1 MPEVTFDFL
10 PGQSYQF
17 HVYNT
22 STDST
27 ITALNGFQIY
37 FTEKASI
44 PVIDSQPKVIGC
56 DAESA
61 VAWIH
66 YTGICPKVSLLVN
79 DIAYPMTIT
88 GEAVSAGTEET
99 PEILCQQFSA
109 DVSAESNNTAALR
122 FTAQGNFD
130 LYRWNLWMY

>member
-44 PVIDSQPKVIGC
+44 SVIDSQPKVIGC
-56 DAESA
+56 DAED
-61 VAWIH
+61 V
-66 YTGICPKVSLLVN
+66 YKRQVTGMDGLAAAAAGDGFQHTRFLLK
-79 DIAYPMTIT
+79 TK
-88 GEAVSAGTEET
+88 
-99 PEILCQQFSA
+99 
-109 DVSAESNNTAALR
+109 
-122 FTAQGNFD
+122 
-130 LYRWNLWMY
+130 